1 MKAKII
7 INMLYYGWCGVI
19 GYVVAKYLM
28 TVMPLWLA
36 IWAGITMIL
45 MMHTVKEDWLK
56 LF

>member
-7 INMLYYGWCGVI
+7 INMLYYGWCGVV

-28 TVMPLWLA
+28 IVMPLWLA

-45 MMHTVKEDWLK
+45 MMQTVREDWLK